1 MRLSFSRLPNAFS
14 YAKGVTQA
22 PSWLSSARV
31 RLAGVAKLRLPDN
44 LSLPD
49 VETLAPILGQLTFG
63 ALAGFAAGY
72 ALKKIGKLAALAL
85 GIFFILI
92 QLMAYYGLVE
102 VNWLRIQQ
110 SVDPLLRPESLDG
123 LWRSLVAFLT
133 LNLPFAAAF
142 VPGLLVGLRRG

>member
-1 MRLSFSRLPNAFS
+1 M
-14 YAKGVTQA
+14 
-22 PSWLSSARV
+22 
-31 RLAGVAKLRLPDN
+31 AKLRLPTN
-44 LSLPD
+44 LQLPD
-49 VETLAPILGQLTFG
+49 AETLAPILGQLTFG